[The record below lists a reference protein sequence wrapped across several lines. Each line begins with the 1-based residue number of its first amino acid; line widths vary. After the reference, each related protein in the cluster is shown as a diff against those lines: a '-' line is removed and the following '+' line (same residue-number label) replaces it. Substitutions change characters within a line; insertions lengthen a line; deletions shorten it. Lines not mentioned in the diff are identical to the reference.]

1 MLLNLQIHND
11 TDISPFVH
19 NGIIIDT
26 SVFKLIVDGVVCTRI
41 SKRKSEEFDQL
52 LLFLDLIKMNNRWD
66 KFFITPH
73 VLTEIC
79 THLRNDYRK
88 WNNYK
93 EIVEEIIPVLKAMEE
108 KNIKKDTILNY
119 IDLKIPV
126 VELGDI
132 SICLT
137 ADDFMAS
144 NKKVAILACDS
155 GLNTKYQDNTDIMVM
170 DFRSNIYN
178 FS

>member
-1 MLLNLQIHND
+1 MFLNLQIHNN
-11 TDISPFVH
+11 TDITPFVH

-26 SVFKLIVDGVVCTRI
+26 SVFKIIVDGVVCTRI

-73 VLTEIC
+73 VLTEIG
-79 THLRNDYRK
+79 THLRNDYSK

-93 EIVEEIIPVLKAMEE
+93 EIVEEIIPILRAMEE
-108 KNIKKDTILNY
+108 KNVKKDTILNY
-119 IDLKIPV
+119 IDLKIPI

-137 ADDFMAS
+137 ADDFIAS
-144 NKKVAILACDS
+144 SEKVAILSSDR
-155 GLNTKYQDNTDIMVM
+155 GLNQKYQDNRDIMVM

-178 FS
+178 LS

>member
-11 TDISPFVH
+11 TDITPFVH

-26 SVFKLIVDGVVCTRI
+26 SVFKIIVDGVVCTRF
-41 SKRKSEEFDQL
+41 SKKKSEEFTQL
-52 LLFLDLIKMNNRWD
+52 LSFLDLIKMNNRWD

-88 WNNYK
+88 WKNYK
-93 EIVEEIIPVLKAMEE
+93 EIVEEIIPILKAMEE
-108 KNIKKDTILNY
+108 KNVKKDIILNY
-119 IDLKIPV
+119 IDLKIPI

-137 ADDFMAS
+137 ANNFIACS
-144 NKKVAILACDS
+144 EKVAILTSDNE
-155 GLNTKYQDNTDIMVM
+155 LNKKYQDSRDIMVM
-170 DFRSNIYN
+170 DFRFNICN
-178 FS
+178 LS